1 MIGVFMAMALLQ
13 KETVISLSLCS
24 VFWKQLVQQPADG
37 ADLAGFDDAVR
48 SPPHTIDG

>member
-48 SPPHTIDG
+48 SSPHESDA